1 MFAFVISRSFVIAEM
16 AHRICAVTR
25 STFDIVFGYSVSVK
39 DWSSFA
45 CPMLT
50 ITAYLPICFAS
61 HCFPPHIVYTLH
73 NCCSSFFVIVTFPFY
88 NTLRLLSITINK
100 CFIKR
105 LRVVTL
111 CKRGAAML
119 ENLKRLRELSGTTQ
133 RQLAEAIGVS
143 QQSVNKYENH
153 NIEPDIETLIR
164 IADYFNTS
172 VDCVIGH
179 GEDRI
184 SGSNFDTLE
193 LSAVESELIRR
204 YRLLDPKQRKC
215 IETVIDSYI

>member
-1 MFAFVISRSFVIAEM
+1 
-16 AHRICAVTR
+16 
-25 STFDIVFGYSVSVK
+25 
-39 DWSSFA
+39 
-45 CPMLT
+45 
-50 ITAYLPICFAS
+50 
-61 HCFPPHIVYTLH
+61 
-73 NCCSSFFVIVTFPFY
+73 
-88 NTLRLLSITINK
+88 
-100 CFIKR
+100 
-105 LRVVTL
+105 
-111 CKRGAAML
+111 ML
-119 ENLKRLRELSGTTQ
+119 ENLKLLRELSGTTQ

-172 VDCVIGH
+172 VDCVIDH
-179 GEDRI
+179 GKDRI

>member
-1 MFAFVISRSFVIAEM
+1 
-16 AHRICAVTR
+16 
-25 STFDIVFGYSVSVK
+25 
-39 DWSSFA
+39 
-45 CPMLT
+45 
-50 ITAYLPICFAS
+50 
-61 HCFPPHIVYTLH
+61 
-73 NCCSSFFVIVTFPFY
+73 
-88 NTLRLLSITINK
+88 
-100 CFIKR
+100 
-105 LRVVTL
+105 
-111 CKRGAAML
+111 ML

-179 GEDRI
+179 GEGRI

-193 LSAVESELIRR
+193 LSAVENELIRR